1 MSWKD
6 VLFFLITLRGLL
18 RKHPLSCAMLCLS
31 PSFVADAR
39 GGPGWTE
46 KLGWAVDACITMK
59 AFTGEMMLERIQR
72 LR

>member
-1 MSWKD
+1 M
-6 VLFFLITLRGLL
+6 V
-18 RKHPLSCAMLCLS
+18 CLS